1 MNFSLGSL
9 VGFFRKVIF
18 LSPYSPPPPAKL
30 KNISFWSSCH
40 RAQQYNK
47 GRGTGVDLG
56 GFLFL
61 ELSKGQSM
69 ITDQWKTYILASTNP
84 AFSYLAISFQRWI
97 RLHIFRILINGLF
110 VLSENGQFMRQRYHL
125 YIWCFC
131 VRKKHEISESE
142 NCYLSQEIDHVQVC
156 K

>member
-1 MNFSLGSL
+1 MIILGICHFIPDKAFFFSSLVLNLLCLKSDSSHKVQHDVRVNFFLSSIGWQDVNFSLGSL

-56 GFLFL
+56 GFFFFGIVERSINDHWSMKDLHSGINKSSLFL
-61 ELSKGQSM
+61 FGYFLSKM
-69 ITDQWKTYILASTNP
+69 N
-84 AFSYLAISFQRWI
+84 
-97 RLHIFRILINGLF
+97 
-110 VLSENGQFMRQRYHL
+110 
-125 YIWCFC
+125 
-131 VRKKHEISESE
+131 
-142 NCYLSQEIDHVQVC
+142 
-156 K
+156 